1 MIVIPH
7 CNFACA
13 ALQTQLHKFSN
24 KSGNRLEIDMSIN
37 FPVPLHFLHCS
48 KGVKKL
54 KYKFSGNK
62 FIVIGY
68 LSMEPFFTSVADE
81 KPRNNLIVNI

>member
-1 MIVIPH
+1 MIVIQH

-24 KSGNRLEIDMSIN
+24 KSENRLEIDMSIN
-37 FPVPLHFLHCS
+37 FPVPLHFLQCS

-68 LSMEPFFTSVADE
+68 LSMEPFFTSVADDV
-81 KPRNNLIVNI
+81 RNQEII

>member
-1 MIVIPH
+1 
-7 CNFACA
+7 
-13 ALQTQLHKFSN
+13 
-24 KSGNRLEIDMSIN
+24 MSIN
-37 FPVPLHFLHCS
+37 FPVPLHFLQCS

-68 LSMEPFFTSVADE
+68 LSMEPFFTSMADDV
-81 KPRNNLIVNI
+81 RNQEII